1 MQKLKATLRKHL
13 CSAKKT
19 VFLGV
24 GSDLRADDA
33 AGLIVAENLSRLFK
47 NNPYFKSVF
56 GSTSPE
62 NLTGEIKQ
70 FCPTHVLIIDSADLG
85 KKPGCAE
92 VVDFDNIQ
100 GTNIGT
106 HRMSLK
112 VMADYLKACLGCKVV
127 LLCIQPKIVSFG
139 LKPSQEIKKTA
150 KVLAKLIRDVF
161 SAKE

>member
-1 MQKLKATLRKHL
+1 MQKLKATLKKHL
-13 CSAKKT
+13 RSAKKT

-33 AGLIVAENLSRLFK
+33 AGLIVTGNLSRLFK
-47 NNPYFKSVF
+47 NNPCFKSIF

-85 KKPGCAE
+85 KKAGYAE
-92 VVDFDNIQ
+92 VVDLDNIH
-100 GTNIGT
+100 GTNLGT

-112 VMADYLKACLGCKVV
+112 VMADYLTACLGCKVI
-127 LLCIQPKIVSFG
+127 LLCIQPKTVAFG
-139 LKPSQEIKKTA
+139 LKPSQEIKKSA
-150 KVLAKLIRDVF
+150 QLLAKLIKDVF
-161 SAKE
+161 SA